1 MGELHLE
8 IIVDRL
14 KREFS
19 VEASVGKPQ
28 VAYKETLTAPA
39 EGRRPLRPPDR
50 RPRPVRRR
58 QDPADPAAAGHRLPV
73 RERDRRRLGAARI
86 HQADRSGHSGS
97 AHARHPRRLS
107 DRRRADRALR
117 RVVPRGRLVGN
128 GVQDCR
134 LDGVPGCGQEGA
146 PGAAWSRSC
155 ASRWSC
161 RRITS
166 ATSWATSRRAAA
178 ASSRRRI
185 AAARRSSRRAC
196 RSARCS
202 ATPRRCARARRAAR
216 PTRCISTAT
225 SRRRRTS
232 ARKSI
237 ARVQGTK

>member
-39 EGRRPLRPPDR
+39 EGDGRFIRQTGGRGQFGDAKIRLIPLPPGTGYQFENEIIGGSV
-50 RPRPVRRR
+50 P
-58 QDPADPAAAGHRLPV
+58 Q
-73 RERDRRRLGAARI
+73 RI

-97 AHARHPRRLS
+97 AHARHPRRLP
-107 DRRRADRALR
+107 DRRRPHRALR

-134 LDGVPGCGQEGA
+134 LDGVPGRRQEGPA
-146 PGAAWSRSC
+146 GADGADH
-155 ASRWSC
+155 A
-161 RRITS
+161 RRGGG
-166 ATSWATSRRAAA
+166 AEGLP
-178 ASSRRRI
+178 RRRDGRPGVAPRPHPVAGEI

-196 RSARCS
+196 RSATCS
-202 ATPRRCARARRAAR
+202 ATRPSCARARRAAR
-216 PTRCISTAT
+216 PTRCISIAT
-225 SRRRRTS
+225 SRRRQRERRS
-232 ARKSI
+232 HRAGS
-237 ARVQGTK
+237 GTK